1 MVTGM
6 QLSSVGGSGSTMRDY
21 AQYASMQTGWDAGL
35 IYAQW
40 SLETGNFTSSVFRN
54 DNNLAGIKWVSSKN
68 NPSASG
74 AGTVANDGGRYAH
87 YPNLKA
93 GVDGY
98 IGFIR
103 ANPRYANVKNGK
115 TLTAQAT
122 LLKEDGWATDPNY
135 VSKVIKIAGGNAD
148 IPISQLDNSAA
159 ATQINISANQGITS
173 KLKTVVESP
182 ITWIVLLAGLVLKP

>member
-1 MVTGM
+1 MVIGM

-40 SLETGNFTSSVFRN
+40 SLETGNFTSSVFKN
-54 DNNLAGIKWVSSKN
+54 DNNLAGIKWASAKN
-68 NPSASG
+68 NPG
-74 AGTVANDGGRYAH
+74 ATGPGSFANDGGRYAH

-98 IGFIR
+98 ISFIR
-103 ANPRYANVKNGK
+103 ANSRYANVKNGK

-135 VSKVIKIAGGNAD
+135 VSKVVKIAGENTD
-148 IPISQLDNSAA
+148 IPVSQLDNLVA
-159 ATQINISANQGITS
+159 ATQINIPTNQGITN
-173 KLKTVVESP
+173 KLKTIVESP